1 MKNILLNYFGYNVQ
15 VISKSKKII
24 SRIEYIFRYFLN
36 ISENQTPDITFF
48 VNKNNKN
55 ENIELVSSNE
65 KFTIQFTYDG
75 KTINSWLYKDTFLP
89 PMRVLPF
96 KNKFLVLHGCAARKD
111 NKTYVFLAP
120 SMSGKTSLLFY
131 LIYNGFKAISDDLLF
146 IDVETGLLFP
156 YKKPV
161 GIRENALNIIPNLD
175 KLLKQSINKDTLI
188 FFNSEGKRTWLV
200 HLDDLFHNDVYCK
213 EKTLIDYI
221 IIPDKNL
228 LGEIKK
234 MSSIETYNTLL
245 RSLCNS
251 GLKKELVDEYIIK
264 IMSRTKNYY
273 LPTQN
278 LKDAYFNILNI

>member
-1 MKNILLNYFGYNVQ
+1 M
-15 VISKSKKII
+15 
-24 SRIEYIFRYFLN
+24 
-36 ISENQTPDITFF
+36 
-48 VNKNNKN
+48 
-55 ENIELVSSNE
+55 
-65 KFTIQFTYDG
+65 
-75 KTINSWLYKDTFLP
+75 
-89 PMRVLPF
+89 
-96 KNKFLVLHGCAARKD
+96 VLHGCAARKD

-146 IDVETGLLFP
+146 IDVKTGLLFP

-161 GIRENALNIIPNLD
+161 GIRENALNVIPNLD